1 MEVKRSIVGIPFLR
15 WSLSELLQ
23 TEDIL
28 YKWFC
33 TKDDFVQ
40 MSTQLNSF
48 LTKAYLLELL
58 SSTEI
63 WKKTQYGAWML
74 FRSSLVQNSK
84 TPLRPWKVFYIAFEL
99 RCQNNGV
106 KLDYLG
112 YKSRVSKVRLRR

>member
-28 YKWFC
+28 YKWC
-33 TKDDFVQ
+33 L
-40 MSTQLNSF
+40 STQLNSF

-63 WKKTQYGAWML
+63 WKKDTIW
-74 FRSSLVQNSK
+74 RVK
-84 TPLRPWKVFYIAFEL
+84 AF
-99 RCQNNGV
+99 
-106 KLDYLG
+106 
-112 YKSRVSKVRLRR
+112 

>member
-28 YKWFC
+28 YKWC
-33 TKDDFVQ
+33 LA
-40 MSTQLNSF
+40 TQLNSF

-74 FRSSLVQNSK
+74 FRNSLVQNNK

>member
-23 TEDIL
+23 TEYIL
-28 YKWFC
+28 YKWC
-33 TKDDFVQ
+33 L
-40 MSTQLNSF
+40 STQLNSF

-74 FRSSLVQNSK
+74 FRSSLVQNNK